1 MSGPY
6 FTTFINTETCVPP
19 NQLNS
24 DIITN
29 IKQNLI
35 KKHKGKCFN
44 RYGYIMDI
52 YSIDSNIGDGM
63 MRPEDNSASVY
74 YNVQFK
80 AKLCNP
86 MKFNLIVARIED
98 INRHM
103 IYAKNGPNIII
114 VDGQNIN
121 GDKFKYNNSKNA
133 LFPLN
138 NEGKEIAKAVNSGT
152 YIVVKILNKRMT
164 NGDNKI
170 MVLGSLE
177 GLASDDEIKTS
188 IRDENSNNDN
198 ITVLEDILNADNVK
212 NIEEDI
218 EDSESTIADQN
229 QPDQV
234 HESAEVSDVEL
245 SVESDTE

>member
-24 DIITN
+24 NIITN

-52 YSIDSNIGDGM
+52 YSIDGNIGDGI

-86 MKFNLIVARIED
+86 MKFSMIVARIED

-103 IYAKNGPNIII
+103 IFAKNGPSIII

-121 GDKFKYNNSKNA
+121 NDKFKYNNSKNA

-138 NEGKEIAKAVNSGT
+138 DKGQEIAKAVNSGT
-152 YIVVKILNKRMT
+152 YVIVKITNKRMT

-177 GLASDDEIKTS
+177 GLATEEDIKNS
-188 IRDENSNNDN
+188 IRDENSNSDN
-198 ITVLEDILNADNVK
+198 VTALDDILNADNVK

-218 EDSESTIADQN
+218 EDTESNDTEHNQPERESESAND
-229 QPDQV
+229 
-234 HESAEVSDVEL
+234 SDVEL